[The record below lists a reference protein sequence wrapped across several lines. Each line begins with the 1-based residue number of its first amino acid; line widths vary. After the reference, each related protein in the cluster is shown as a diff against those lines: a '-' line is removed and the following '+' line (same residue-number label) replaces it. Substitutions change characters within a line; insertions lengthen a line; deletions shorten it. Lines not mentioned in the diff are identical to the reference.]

1 MRALRRHFP
10 GEQAMAVNRQFLDHR
25 LDELRL
31 VRRFS
36 DASSVVY
43 VG

>member
-10 GEQAMAVNRQFLDHR
+10 GEQAMAVNCQFLDQR

-36 DASSVVY
+36 EASSIVY